1 MSAARPDYA
10 AAGPRRCPRGSWPRR
25 FVACFPAIRQGN
37 GRHALRRRR
46 LIVLHVRRGVDCPY
60 PTPRGNL
67 EKRRQIGWRR
77 LFWDDQLLLI
87 SQNAAGL
94 APPPFTIQSIEVCAV
109 TDMAHWNN

>member
-46 LIVLHVRRGVDCPY
+46 LIVLHVRRGLIARI
-60 PTPRGNL
+60 PRL
-67 EKRRQIGWRR
+67 EEILKNGVR
-77 LFWDDQLLLI
+77 LDGVGLFGMTNCSSI
-87 SQNAAGL
+87 AQNAAGL

-109 TDMAHWNN
+109 TDMAHR